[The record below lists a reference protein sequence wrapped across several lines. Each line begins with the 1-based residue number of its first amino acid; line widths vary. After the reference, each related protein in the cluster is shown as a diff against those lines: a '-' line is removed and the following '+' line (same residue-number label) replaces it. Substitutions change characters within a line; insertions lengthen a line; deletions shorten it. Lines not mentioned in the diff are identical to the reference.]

1 MRRLLRFLLK
11 AFPRGFRTQFGAE
24 MAEQVMRDYER
35 ARAEGWARGLEFV
48 AGTAVDLVVSG
59 MAERW
64 NPVWAVAEPPR
75 RKGEAMR
82 EGLSEWLRDLR
93 LAFRSLRRSPG
104 FAIVSIGTLGLAIGA
119 NAGIFSVVDTVLL
132 KPMPYPDPDRLV
144 YIGASAPGSDLPEEF
159 RAPLEFYVQYSEESS
174 LLEDA
179 GLVNGFTATLR
190 TEDRAE
196 RVPFSMVTPT
206 LFSTLRVSP
215 ILGRL
220 PTAEDEDRV
229 AVISHGLWMTWFG
242 GDESVLGQSYEM
254 VGSQRTVI
262 GVMGP
267 EFQFPSD
274 DVAAWV
280 PFVVRPEQIVP
291 GRGGTPIV
299 ARTKPDVTLDA
310 LHRELTMLARRL
322 PERFGGTA
330 NYVRLIEQHRPVIR
344 SLEEELLGD
353 VKRPLWILLASVTI
367 VLLIACANVTNLLI
381 VRSERRQRDL
391 AVRQAIGAARHQL
404 IRSQL
409 SESILI
415 AIAAAVVALLLTRAT
430 VPLILRAAPAG
441 IPRLGEVTVTAA
453 TIGFAVVAALV
464 SALLCGVVPAMRAA
478 APDLS
483 RLREAGRG
491 ATRRRSWV
499 RDALIVGQTALAL
512 VLLIGSGLLIRSFQ
526 ALRNVDPGYDTRD
539 VLTFQIAPEGDYLPD
554 AHTYAR
560 FHTEFMERVRSLPG
574 VQSVGIVENVP
585 LNEGLATTRFRKPES
600 GSAEDA
606 GTLLNF
612 TWAAGDYFETMG
624 ISVLRGRAFTEDDH
638 FSHPGNVIVSQ
649 AAADLLWPGEDPI
662 GRRLQRLDLES
673 WETVVG
679 VVEDVMQY
687 GFRDTSQPLVYF
699 PLIGQ
704 NPSSWVISSP
714 AYVVKSPRAENL
726 VPEIRALARQVAP
739 EAPMY
744 RIYTMAGLAADSMVQ
759 LSFTMLTLGIAAV
772 LAVLLGAVGLYGVLS
787 YVVAER
793 TQEIGVRMALGAE
806 AKRVRRMV
814 VVQGVRVI
822 VIGVLLGAL
831 AAIGVT
837 RSLGSLLY
845 GVAAIDGMTFVAMAA
860 LMMLVGVLAS
870 YLPARRASSVDPIQS
885 LRMT

>member
-1 MRRLLRFLLK
+1 
-11 AFPRGFRTQFGAE
+11 
-24 MAEQVMRDYER
+24 MAEQVTRDYER
-35 ARAEGWARGLEFV
+35 ARAEGRARGLEFV

-64 NPVWAVAEPPR
+64 NPAWAVAEPPR

-132 KPMPYPDPDRLV
+132 KPMPYPEPDRLV

-159 RAPLEFYVQYSEESS
+159 QAPLEFYVQYREESA

-179 GLVNGFTATLR
+179 GLVTEFTATLR
-190 TEDRAE
+190 TKDRAE

-274 DVAAWV
+274 DVAAWI

-291 GRGGTPIV
+291 GRGGIPIV
-299 ARTKPDVTLDA
+299 ARTKPNVTLDA
-310 LHRELTMLARRL
+310 LHRELMMLARRL

-330 NYVRLIEQHRPVIR
+330 HYEQLIEQHRPVIR

-415 AIAAAVVALLLTRAT
+415 AIAAAVVALLLTWVT
-430 VPLILRAAPAG
+430 VPLILRAAPTG
-441 IPRLGEVTVTAA
+441 IPRLGEVSVTAA
-453 TIGFAVVAALV
+453 TIGFAVIAAVV
-464 SALLCGVVPAMRAA
+464 SALLCGMVPALRAA

-499 RDALIVGQTALAL
+499 RDALVIGQTSLAL

-539 VLTFQIAPEGDYLPD
+539 ILTFQIAPEGEYLPD
-554 AHTYAR
+554 AHAYAR
-560 FHTEFMERVRSLPG
+560 FHTEFMERVRALPG

-585 LNEGLATTRFRKPES
+585 LNEGLASGRFRKPES
-600 GSAEDA
+600 GTAEDA

-624 ISVLRGRAFTEDDH
+624 ISVLRGRVFTEEDH
-638 FSHPGNVIVSQ
+638 FSHPGNVIMSQ
-649 AAADLLWPGEDPI
+649 AAANLLWPGEDPI
-662 GRRLQRLDLES
+662 GRRLQRGGLES

-714 AYVVKSPRAENL
+714 AYVVKSPREENL

-759 LSFTMLTLGIAAV
+759 LSFTMLTLGIAAA
-772 LAVLLGAVGLYGVLS
+772 LALLLGAVGLYGVLS

-814 VVQGVRVI
+814 VVQGVRVV
-822 VIGVLLGAL
+822 VIGVLVGAA

-837 RSLGSLLY
+837 RSLGGLLY
-845 GVAAIDGMTFVAMAA
+845 GVAAIDGTTFVAMAA
-860 LMMLVGVLAS
+860 LMMLVGILAS